1 MSTIRLDTAKLWL
14 IGIIL
19 GLLLLP
25 GAFLGSVIAQ
35 GGSSFEEAE
44 SITSGKIEGVFST
57 GSHYFKIEMF
67 AGQSITILLD
77 VPTGSDFNLF
87 LYDPETTVTEQNLL
101 ASSELAGDA
110 VNERIDYT
118 ANESGF
124 YFVKLSGVKFS
135 GGGEY
140 EMKVFVTEFEVL
152 FVGWGSQ
159 TSQVEVAP
167 GDLGS
172 PLNIVLR
179 NGADFDMT
187 DISVY
192 LALTSF
198 LSNSTGGRSLS
209 GLSSTMPSGG
219 SLSFSFLV
227 NINDDTPLERQVL
240 TLRIEYVML
249 EGMLEGVPVER
260 DIQVHISGRSFIR
273 MTSDT
278 QLLSPDVANDVR
290 LTIKNEGTANTGPI
304 DFVLSIPQPLSL
316 LGTDNSW
323 SLRSLSRGEEVT
335 LSISIFAPSTTR
347 GQTFPIIGTTSFRN
361 TFGVIRTETR
371 SLSLRVEE
379 VGRGGPS
386 IVNTFWGSLGGEI
399 PAAPGDQRLM
409 LSVTVQNLDVGPIS
423 GIGGLLQLST
433 PFSNIT
439 GGNSIASFFG
449 TTLQVGGIA
458 TTSFLLN
465 IESDAEIGGYTLGMR
480 VTYLDKDSILKRTEL
495 TFPVTV
501 EGRSRIEVSS
511 INNVLEAGTGNDI
524 NIEIANTGTA
534 AIYSVTVRLSF
545 PGVPSGVPISISR
558 GDEERRI
565 DSIQPGSAT
574 ILSFPS
580 YVSTT
585 ALEGLYPATISIMYR
600 DSNGIGTTETKTFGF
615 VVRDWVSP
623 LSIEVDDNTLIAGQ
637 VTTAK
642 LILKNEGYEP
652 LSAIVLDIV
661 FITLQGSSPLS
672 LSSGSTSWMFDDLG
686 SGANVVV
693 EPSIFATLGAADSS
707 FPISV
712 KLSYLDSKGFPHT
725 EVKEIGLS
733 VRGRIILVSQDLRVV
748 PERVSAGRNVTLVGS
763 ILNRGNAEALFM
775 EASILTSNTISLASG
790 SSQYIG
796 EIDPNSPVPFSLA
809 FQVGRSAPMGALPV
823 VIQFAYEDA
832 YGNVFLKTE
841 EFVVEVGSFIP
852 INTQDES
859 PNGGLS
865 FPFQLT
871 MLPLGPIFIVAVIAI
886 IVSILVL
893 RRRGRNKDTP
903 F

>member
-1 MSTIRLDTAKLWL
+1 MSTIRPNTLKLSL
-14 IGIIL
+14 VGIIL
-19 GLLLLP
+19 VLLLLP
-25 GAFLGSVIAQ
+25 GAFLGLVLAQ

-44 SITSGKIEGVFST
+44 TITSGKIDGVLST

-67 AGQSITILLD
+67 AGQTITILLD
-77 VPTGSDFNLF
+77 VPRGSDLDLS
-87 LYDPETTVTEQNLL
+87 LYDPETTLTEQNLL
-101 ASSELAGDA
+101 TSSELEGDA

-118 ANESGF
+118 ADQSGF

-135 GGGEY
+135 GTGEY

-152 FVGWGSQ
+152 FAGWGSQ

-172 PLNIVLR
+172 PLNVVLR

-187 DISVY
+187 DISVD

-209 GLSSTMPSGG
+209 AVSSTMPSGG

-227 NINDDTPLERQVL
+227 NINENTPLEKQTL

-249 EGMLEGVPVER
+249 EGMLEGVPIER

-278 QLLSPDVANDVR
+278 QLLSPDIANDVR

-304 DFVLSIPQPLSL
+304 DFVLNIPQPLSL
-316 LGTDNSW
+316 LGSDNTW
-323 SLRSLSRGEEVT
+323 LLRSLSRGEGVT

-347 GQTFPIIGTTSFRN
+347 GQTFPIVGTTSFRN
-361 TFGVIRTETR
+361 TFGVIQKETR
-371 SLSLRVEE
+371 TLSLRVEE

-386 IVNTFWGSLGGEI
+386 IVDSFWGNLGAEI
-399 PAAPGDQRLM
+399 PVAPGDQRLM
-409 LSVTVQNLDVGPIS
+409 LSVTVQNLDVGPLF
-423 GIGGLLQLST
+423 GIGGVLQLST

-465 IESDAEIGGYTLGMR
+465 IGSDAEVGGYTLGMR
-480 VTYLDKDSILKRTEL
+480 LTYLDKDSILRHAEL

-501 EGRSRIEVSS
+501 EGRSKIEVNS

-524 NIEIANTGTA
+524 SIEISNTGTA

-545 PGVPSGVPISISR
+545 QGVPSGVPISISR
-558 GDEERRI
+558 GDEEKRI
-565 DSIQPGSAT
+565 DSIQPGNG
-574 ILSFPS
+574 IVLSFPS

-585 ALEGLYPATISIMYR
+585 AFEGLYPATISITYR
-600 DSNGIGTTETKTFGF
+600 DSNGVGTTETRTLGF

-623 LSIEVDDNTLIAGQ
+623 LSIEVDDNTLTAGQ
-637 VTTAK
+637 VTTTK
-642 LILKNEGYEP
+642 LTIKNIGDGP
-652 LSAIVLDIV
+652 VSAIVLDIV

-672 LSSGSTSWMFDDLG
+672 LSSGSTSWRFDDLG
-686 SGANVVV
+686 SGSNVVIA
-693 EPSIFATLGAADSS
+693 PSIFATLGAADAS
-707 FPISV
+707 FPISI

-733 VRGRIILVSQDLRVV
+733 VRGRIILVSQDLRII

-763 ILNRGNAEALFM
+763 ILNRGNTEALFM
-775 EASILTSNTISLASG
+775 EASIIRSNSISVASA

-796 EIDPNSPVPFSLA
+796 EIDPNSPVPFSLD
-809 FQVGRSAPMGALPV
+809 FQVERSAPNGGLPV
-823 VIQFAYEDA
+823 VIQFVYEDA
-832 YGNVFLKTE
+832 YGNAFLKTE
-841 EFVVEVGSFIP
+841 EFEVEVGSFIP
-852 INTQDES
+852 INAQDES
-859 PNGGLS
+859 PSGGLS
-865 FPFQLT
+865 LPFQLP
-871 MLPLGPIFIVAVIAI
+871 MLGPILIVAVIAI
-886 IVSILVL
+886 ILSILIL
-893 RRRGRNKDTP
+893 RRRGRNKETP